1 MAIWV
6 VACVTVLTMTL
17 PPFWTLVEQHGAEL
31 MRHARRL
38 AGDDAE
44 DVLQEAFMRALRS
57 YDRLERS
64 DHLRAWLYR
73 ITTTTAFDH
82 SARHRGEV
90 LMGSVPDAS
99 TQDGLYDDAFESL
112 LIGLSETAR
121 EAMTLRFVEDL
132 PYSDMAARMGC
143 SEQAARQR
151 VSTAVRELRRRLS

>member
-1 MAIWV
+1 
-6 VACVTVLTMTL
+6 MTL
-17 PPFWTLVEQHGAEL
+17 PPFWTLIEQHGAEL

-44 DVLQEAFMRALRS
+44 DVLQEAFLRALRS

-82 SARHRGEV
+82 SARNRGEV
-90 LMGSVPDAS
+90 LMGSVPEAS
-99 TQDGLYDDAFESL
+99 KEDGGLYDDAFESL
-112 LIGLSETAR
+112 LGGLSEKAR
-121 EAMTLRFVEDL
+121 EAMTMRFVADL
-132 PYSDMAARMGC
+132 TYSDMASRLGC

-151 VSTAVRELRRRLS
+151 VSSAVRELRRRLA

>member
-1 MAIWV
+1 
-6 VACVTVLTMTL
+6 MTL
-17 PPFWTLVEQHGAEL
+17 PPFWTLIEQHGAEL

-44 DVLQEAFMRALRS
+44 DVLQEAFLRALRS

-82 SARHRGEV
+82 SARNRGEV
-90 LMGSVPDAS
+90 LMGSVPEAS
-99 TQDGLYDDAFESL
+99 REDGFYDDAFESL
-112 LIGLSETAR
+112 LGGLSEKAR
-121 EAMTLRFVEDL
+121 EAMTLRFVADL
-132 PYSDMAARMGC
+132 TYSEMAYRLGC

-151 VSTAVRELRRRLS
+151 VSSAVRELRRRLA